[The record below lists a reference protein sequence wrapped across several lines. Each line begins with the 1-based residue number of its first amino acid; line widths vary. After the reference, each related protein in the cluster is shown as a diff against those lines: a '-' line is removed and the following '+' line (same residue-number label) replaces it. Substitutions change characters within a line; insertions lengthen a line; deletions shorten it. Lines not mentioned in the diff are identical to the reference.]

1 MKIKTLVILMFFLIS
16 NIKIAAQTND
26 FQPTV
31 TVNSQVI
38 CANETATLVAI
49 PSPLTKNSTL
59 KARKKQYQN
68 FKLNYEKFLLS
79 FG

>member
-1 MKIKTLVILMFFLIS
+1 LIS

-49 PSPLTKNSTL
+49 PFPLNKITKNSTL

-68 FKLNYEKFLLS
+68 FKLNDQKFLLS

>member
-49 PSPLTKNSTL
+49 PFPLKKNN
-59 KARKKQYQN
+59 KKQH
-68 FKLNYEKFLLS
+68 FKN
-79 FG
+79 

>member
-1 MKIKTLVILMFFLIS
+1 MFFLIS

-49 PSPLTKNSTL
+49 PFPLKKNN
-59 KARKKQYQN
+59 KKQH
-68 FKLNYEKFLLS
+68 FKS
-79 FG
+79 